1 MQKII
6 AFFGGINKMKL
17 LIVDD
22 SNFTQI
28 ITSNLMKKHFKD
40 AEIITAKDGLEGFE
54 KYKET
59 KPDYAFIDLLMPKL
73 GGSELVKMIKEY
85 DEKAKIFV
93 ITADVQKSIKKEMEA
108 LNIKAFIN
116 KPFDEA
122 KAKYV
127 FDIIKDDENEK

>member
-1 MQKII
+1 
-6 AFFGGINKMKL
+6 MKL

-22 SNFTQI
+22 SSFTQI
-28 ITSNLMKKHFKD
+28 IMSNMMKKYLQD
-40 AEIITAKDGLEGFE
+40 AEIITAKDGFEGLE

-59 KPDYAFIDLLMPKL
+59 KPDYVFVDLLMPKL
-73 GGSELVKMIKEY
+73 SGTELIKMIKEY

-93 ITADVQKSIKKEMEA
+93 VTADVQKSIREEMEA

-116 KPFDEA
+116 KPFDEK

-127 FDIIKDDENEK
+127 FDIIKDDENEG

>member
-1 MQKII
+1 
-6 AFFGGINKMKL
+6 
-17 LIVDD
+17 
-22 SNFTQI
+22 
-28 ITSNLMKKHFKD
+28 MKKHLKD
-40 AEIITAKDGLEGFE
+40 VVIITAKDGLEGFE

-59 KPDYAFIDLLMPKL
+59 KPDYAFVDLLMPKL
-73 GGSELVKMIKEY
+73 SGSELVKMIREY

-93 ITADVQKSIKKEMEA
+93 VTADVQKNIKEEMEA

-127 FDIIKDDENEK
+127 FDIIKDDGDGK